1 MDSASMDTPSM
12 IPVLERPDAGQPAGR
27 RAARPEVQ
35 AWRRRAITLG
45 CVLGLLLPAI
55 AQTQQAILEP
65 LGTLT
70 LPGFSS
76 GNDLEVVG
84 TRAYMADG
92 DAGLRIIDIVD
103 PAAPVHVGTFAAPG
117 SVRGVQVVGNL
128 AYLAN
133 VAAGLQVV
141 DVSNPGAPVLV
152 GTNGTPNGASAVH
165 VVDGIAYVVDF
176 YAGLQ
181 VISVTNPAAPV
192 LLGGRDTP
200 GVAFAVQVVGNF
212 AFVGDDSTGLMVMD
226 VSNPAEPVLRQTMAV
241 SGLVTDLQVAGNLCF
256 VTSDQGLTLFD
267 VSTPTAPAM
276 KAFVPHPGGFYKVS
290 VSGRHAFV
298 GRRFNGG
305 LDVFDVGNP
314 AAPRQVLQEA
324 GNQVVMGL
332 QAVGS
337 RLHTATGAFRISN
350 LRLGFPQSVIWPE
363 ALAGERLARN
373 TAIEL
378 KVTASSGLPVTMRVT
393 GPATVNAGTLTVTNA
408 GVVALVSE
416 QPGNE
421 DYLPVRTVRRFN
433 VPNVVATALGTYGDG
448 GRAFGLQVVGHLAY
462 RVGGFGGLDIV
473 DFSNAAHPRR
483 LGGVGATGVTSHV
496 QVVGHLAYVADPLA
510 GEVEV
515 YDVTNPSAPVRRG
528 YYSLLGASRV
538 QVEGHRAYVVTHF
551 GFVIVDMTDP
561 SAPVQLGSYY
571 TTGPIPNV
579 HVVGNFAYLK
589 DATAMFQVIDVADP
603 AAPVLVGSG
612 TAPGFARNVRV
623 VGHLAYVAGDEAGLQ
638 IFDVADPAAPKLVG
652 SHDTAGYAFDV
663 EVVGHL
669 AYVAAG
675 PAGLQVIDISDPA
688 APVHLGGCNVP
699 GGAVDIEVVGHLAYV
714 AGDEGL
720 HLLEVAVGLPQSL
733 TFELPE
739 AFTFD
744 GRAVPLDGRSSE
756 GLPLTYAVIQG
767 PGTVVNRELVATG
780 IGHIRMRV
788 QSVETPG
795 FLPAALDRVIRV
807 GLPELRV
814 EASGNGVDVTWA
826 AGLNGL
832 FLDGRESLDAKHP
845 WQSAVLP
852 WQEANGRIR
861 VQAEASALRFFRL
874 RGNSD
879 DPDPPGP

>member
-1 MDSASMDTPSM
+1 M
-12 IPVLERPDAGQPAGR
+12 IPVLECSNAGQPVGR
-27 RAARPEVQ
+27 RAACPEVQ

-45 CVLGLLLPAI
+45 CVLGLLLPAV

-84 TRAYMADG
+84 TRAYLADG

-128 AYLAN
+128 AYQAN
-133 VAAGLQVV
+133 ATAGLQVV

-152 GTNGTPNGASAVH
+152 GALGTPNGASAVH
-165 VVDGIAYVVDF
+165 VLDGIAYVVDF

-267 VSTPTAPAM
+267 VGTPTAPAM

-290 VSGRHAFV
+290 VAGRHAFA

-305 LDVFDVGNP
+305 VDVFDVGNP
-314 AAPRQVLQEA
+314 AAPRQVLLEP

-378 KVTASSGLPVTMRVT
+378 KVTASSGLPVTVRVT
-393 GPATVNAGTLTVTNA
+393 GPAAVNVGTLTVRKT
-408 GVVALVSE
+408 GVVALIGE
-416 QPGNE
+416 QSGNE
-421 DYLPVRTVRRFN
+421 DYLPVREVRRFN
-433 VPNVVATALGTYGDG
+433 VPSVVATALGTYG
-448 GRAFGLQVVGHLAY
+448 GRAFGVQVVGQLAY
-462 RVGGFGGLDIV
+462 RVGGFNGLDIV

-483 LGGVGATGVTSHV
+483 LGGVAATGVTSHV
-496 QVVGHLAYVADPLA
+496 QVVGNLAYVADPLA
-510 GEVEV
+510 GGVEV
-515 YDVTNPSAPVRRG
+515 YDVTNPTAPVLRG
-528 YYSLLGASRV
+528 RCSLAGASRV
-538 QVEGHRAYVVTHF
+538 QVEGHRAYVVTQF
-551 GFVIVDMTDP
+551 GFAIVDLADP
-561 SAPVQLGSYY
+561 AAPVRLGGYY
-571 TTGPIPNV
+571 PTEPIPDV

-589 DATAMFQVIDVADP
+589 DTTARFQVIDVADP
-603 AAPVLVGSG
+603 AAPVLVGSCA
-612 TAPGFARNVRV
+612 APGLARNVRV

-652 SHDTAGYAFDV
+652 SHDTPGQARDV

-669 AYVAAG
+669 AYVADG
-675 PAGLQVIDISDPA
+675 SAGLQVIDVSDPA
-688 APVHLGGCNVP
+688 APVHLGGYDVP
-699 GGAVDIEVVGHLAYV
+699 GGANDVEVRGSQVYV

-720 HLLEVAVGLPQSL
+720 RLLEVAVGLSQTV

-756 GLPLTYAVIQG
+756 ELPLTYAVIQG

-780 IGHIRMRV
+780 IGHIRIRV

-795 FLPAALDRVIRV
+795 FLPASLDRVITV
-807 GLPELRV
+807 GLPQLRV

-826 AGLNGL
+826 AGLSGL
-832 FLDGRESLDAKHP
+832 FLDGRESLAGEHP
-845 WQSAVLP
+845 WQAAGLP
-852 WQEANGRIR
+852 WQETNGRIR
-861 VQAEASALRFFRL
+861 VRAETSALRFFRL
-874 RGNSD
+874 RGDSD
-879 DPDPPGP
+879 DPEPPGP

>member
-12 IPVLERPDAGQPAGR
+12 IPVLEHPHAGGPAGR
-27 RAARPEVQ
+27 RAACPEVQ
-35 AWRRRAITLG
+35 AWRRRAVTLG
-45 CVLGLLLPAI
+45 CVFGLLLPAV
-55 AQTQQAILEP
+55 AQTQEAILEP

-84 TRAYMADG
+84 TRTYVADG
-92 DAGLRIIDIVD
+92 DAGLRIIDTAD
-103 PAAPVHVGTFAAPG
+103 PAAPVLMGTFAAPG
-117 SVRGVQVVGNL
+117 SVRGVQVVGNF

-133 VAAGLQVV
+133 VAVGLQVV
-141 DVSNPGAPVLV
+141 DVSNPWAPVLV
-152 GTNGTPNGASAVH
+152 SAHETPNGASAVH
-165 VVDGIAYVVDF
+165 VVDGIAYVAGV

-181 VISVTNPAAPV
+181 VISVTNPAAPL
-192 LLGGRDTP
+192 LLGDRDTP
-200 GVAFAVQVVGNF
+200 GVAYAVQVVGDF
-212 AFVGDDSTGLMVMD
+212 AFVGDDSTGLMVME
-226 VSNPAEPVLRQTMAV
+226 VSNPAEPVLRQSMAV

-267 VSTPTAPAM
+267 VGTPTAPAM

-305 LDVFDVGNP
+305 VDVFDVGNP

-324 GNQVVMGL
+324 VNQVVMGL

-378 KVTASSGLPVTMRVT
+378 KVTASSGLPVTVRVT
-393 GPATVNAGTLTVTNA
+393 GPAAVNVGTLTVRKT
-408 GVVALVSE
+408 GVVALIGE
-416 QPGNE
+416 QSGNE
-421 DYLPVRTVRRFN
+421 DYLPVREVRRFN
-433 VPNVVATALGTYGDG
+433 VPSVVATALGTYG
-448 GRAFGLQVVGHLAY
+448 GRAFGVQVVGQLAY
-462 RVGGFGGLDIV
+462 RVGGFNGLDIV
-473 DFSNAAHPRR
+473 DFSDAPHPRR
-483 LGGVGATGVTSHV
+483 LGGVAPAGVASHV

-510 GEVEV
+510 GGVEV
-515 YDVTNPSAPVRRG
+515 YDVTNPTAPVMRG
-528 YYSLLGASRV
+528 HYSLAGASRV

-551 GFVIVDMTDP
+551 GFAIVDMTNP
-561 SAPVQLGSYY
+561 SAPVRLGGYY
-571 TTGPIPNV
+571 TTGPIPNI

-589 DATAMFQVIDVADP
+589 DTTARFQVIDVADP
-603 AAPVLVGSG
+603 AAPVLVGSCA
-612 TAPGFARNVRV
+612 APGLARNVRV

-652 SHDTAGYAFDV
+652 SHDTAGFAFDV

-669 AYVAAG
+669 AYVADG
-675 PAGLQVIDISDPA
+675 PAGLQVIDVSDPA
-688 APVHLGGCNVP
+688 APVHLGGYDVP
-699 GGAVDIEVVGHLAYV
+699 GGANDVEVMGSQVYV

-720 HLLEVAVGLPQSL
+720 RLLEVAVGLSQTV

-744 GRAVPLDGRSSE
+744 GRGVPLGGHSSE
-756 GLPLTYAVIQG
+756 GLPLTYAVING
-767 PGTVVNRELVATG
+767 PGALVNHELVASG
-780 IGHIRMRV
+780 IGRIRVRA
-788 QSVETPG
+788 EAAKIPG
-795 FLPAALDRVIRV
+795 YLPAASERVIRV
-807 GLPELRV
+807 GPPELRA

-874 RGNSD
+874 RGDSD
-879 DPDPPGP
+879 DPEPPGP